1 MTDRLDDLL
10 FSIGEEQNDRVDF
23 DQMYADLL
31 QKQKEEEKKRSTRRS
46 RFVRYGAMAACAV
59 ALVGI
64 GAAMVN
70 SSRFKA
76 EAPAEAAMTEE
87 CVEGSAAAE
96 EAPAEAAPAEEPMM
110 AEAQEAAD
118 TAATEAA
125 PEEGADD
132 KGFKSTATA
141 AGGAGVEIGTCDDAW
156 SRLKAAGI
164 EAEPYDSEDAPEAG
178 YALMTGEGGPQTFVL
193 VRFDAY
199 EGRIT
204 TAALDAQTVVL
215 CGGQGMTLFGA
226 AKGALQIARAK
237 NEALKKAP

>member
-31 QKQKEEEKKRSTRRS
+31 QKQKEEEKKRSIRRS

-87 CVEGSAAAE
+87 CVEES
-96 EAPAEAAPAEEPMM
+96 APAEEPMM
-110 AEAQEAAD
+110 AEAQETEAPV
-118 TAATEAA
+118 ATEAA

-141 AGGAGVEIGTCDDAW
+141 ADGAGVEIGTCDDAW

-178 YALMTGEGGPQTFVL
+178 YALMTGEGEAIWNAGSGVYRVTLNGDIAEQL
-193 VRFDAY
+193 K
-199 EGRIT
+199 E
-204 TAALDAQTVVL
+204 L
-215 CGGQGMTLFGA
+215 C
-226 AKGALQIARAK
+226 
-237 NEALKKAP
+237 E

>member
-31 QKQKEEEKKRSTRRS
+31 QKQKEEEKKRSIRRS
-46 RFVRYGAMAACAV
+46 RFVRYGAMAACGV

-110 AEAQEAAD
+110 AETQEAAD

-141 AGGAGVEIGTCDDAW
+141 AGLEPGVEIGTCDDAW
-156 SRLKAAGI
+156 GRLKAAGI

-178 YALMTGEGGPQTFVL
+178 YALMTGEGEAIWNAGSGVYRVTLNGDIAEQL
-193 VRFDAY
+193 K
-199 EGRIT
+199 E
-204 TAALDAQTVVL
+204 L
-215 CGGQGMTLFGA
+215 C
-226 AKGALQIARAK
+226 
-237 NEALKKAP
+237 E

>member
-110 AEAQEAAD
+110 AEA
-118 TAATEAA
+118 A
-125 PEEGADD
+125 PEMKADE
-132 KGFKSTATA
+132 TAEAGEA
-141 AGGAGVEIGTCDDAW
+141 AGGPWDGATLAMQTDDTDDIEIEIGVCPDAE

-178 YALMTGEGGPQTFVL
+178 YALMTGEGEAIWNAGSGVYRVTLNGDIAEQL
-193 VRFDAY
+193 K
-199 EGRIT
+199 E
-204 TAALDAQTVVL
+204 L
-215 CGGQGMTLFGA
+215 C
-226 AKGALQIARAK
+226 
-237 NEALKKAP
+237 E

>member
-59 ALVGI
+59 VLVGI

-87 CVEGSAAAE
+87 CVEGS
-96 EAPAEAAPAEEPMM
+96 APAEEPMM

-178 YALMTGEGGPQTFVL
+178 YALMTGEGEAIWNAGSGVYRVTLNGDIAEQL
-193 VRFDAY
+193 K
-199 EGRIT
+199 E
-204 TAALDAQTVVL
+204 L
-215 CGGQGMTLFGA
+215 C
-226 AKGALQIARAK
+226 
-237 NEALKKAP
+237 E

>member
-70 SSRFKA
+70 SSRP
-76 EAPAEAAMTEE
+76 APEAAIHAPMSDEYAAA
-87 CVEGSAAAE
+87 AAAE

-110 AEAQEAAD
+110 AA
-118 TAATEAA
+118 AA
-125 PEEGADD
+125 PEMKADE
-132 KGFKSTATA
+132 TAEAGEA
-141 AGGAGVEIGTCDDAW
+141 AGGPWDGATLAMQTDDTDDIEIEIGVCPDAE

-164 EAEPYDSEDAPEAG
+164 AAEPYEGGGAPQEG
-178 YALMTGEGGPQTFVL
+178 YALMMGEGEAIWNAGSGV
-193 VRFDAY
+193 Y
-199 EGRIT
+199 RIT
-204 TAALDAQTVVL
+204 LNGDIAEQLKEL
-215 CGGQGMTLFGA
+215 C
-226 AKGALQIARAK
+226 
-237 NEALKKAP
+237 E

>member
-46 RFVRYGAMAACAV
+46 RFVRYSAMAACAV

-64 GAAMVN
+64 GAAMIN

-87 CVEGSAAAE
+87 CVEESAPAAE
-96 EAPAEAAPAEEPMM
+96 GAAQEAPMM
-110 AEAQEAAD
+110 AAAQETEAPVATESAPKEEAAD
-118 TAATEAA
+118 R
-125 PEEGADD
+125 GS
-132 KGFKSTATA
+132 KSKDTA

-156 SRLKAAGI
+156 SRLKAVGI
-164 EAEPYDSEDAPEAG
+164 EAEPYDGEDAPEAG
-178 YALMTGEGGPQTFVL
+178 YALMTGEGEAIWNAGSGVYRVTLNGDIAEQL
-193 VRFDAY
+193 K
-199 EGRIT
+199 E
-204 TAALDAQTVVL
+204 L
-215 CGGQGMTLFGA
+215 C
-226 AKGALQIARAK
+226 
-237 NEALKKAP
+237 E

>member
-31 QKQKEEEKKRSTRRS
+31 KKHKEEEKKRSIRRS

-87 CVEGSAAAE
+87 CMAGSAQAE

-110 AEAQEAAD
+110 AEEAAD

-178 YALMTGEGGPQTFVL
+178 YALMTGEGEAIWNAGSGVYRVTLNGDIAEQL
-193 VRFDAY
+193 K
-199 EGRIT
+199 E
-204 TAALDAQTVVL
+204 L
-215 CGGQGMTLFGA
+215 C
-226 AKGALQIARAK
+226 
-237 NEALKKAP
+237 E

>member
-10 FSIGEEQNDRVDF
+10 FSIGEEQNGRVDF

-31 QKQKEEEKKRSTRRS
+31 KKQKEEEKKSSTRRS

-87 CVEGSAAAE
+87 CVEGSAPAAE
-96 EAPAEAAPAEEPMM
+96 EAAQEAPMM
-110 AEAQEAAD
+110 AAVQETEAPV
-118 TAATEAA
+118 ATESA
-125 PEEGADD
+125 PKEGTDD

-164 EAEPYDSEDAPEAG
+164 AAEPYEGEDAPEAG
-178 YALMTGEGGPQTFVL
+178 YALMTGEGEAIWNAGSGVYRVTLNGDIAEQL
-193 VRFDAY
+193 K
-199 EGRIT
+199 E
-204 TAALDAQTVVL
+204 L
-215 CGGQGMTLFGA
+215 C
-226 AKGALQIARAK
+226 
-237 NEALKKAP
+237 E

>member
-31 QKQKEEEKKRSTRRS
+31 KKHKEEEKKRSIRRS

-70 SSRFKA
+70 SSRP
-76 EAPAEAAMTEE
+76 APEAAIHAPMSDGYT
-87 CVEGSAAAE
+87 AAAATE

-110 AEAQEAAD
+110 AEA
-118 TAATEAA
+118 A
-125 PEEGADD
+125 PEMKADE
-132 KGFKSTATA
+132 TAEAGEA
-141 AGGAGVEIGTCDDAW
+141 AGGPWDGATLAMQTDDTDDIEIEIGVCPDAE

-178 YALMTGEGGPQTFVL
+178 YALMTGEGEAIWNAGSGVYRVTLNGDIAEQL
-193 VRFDAY
+193 K
-199 EGRIT
+199 E
-204 TAALDAQTVVL
+204 L
-215 CGGQGMTLFGA
+215 C
-226 AKGALQIARAK
+226 
-237 NEALKKAP
+237 E

>member
-31 QKQKEEEKKRSTRRS
+31 KKHKEEEKKRSIRRS

-110 AEAQEAAD
+110 AA
-118 TAATEAA
+118 
-125 PEEGADD
+125 
-132 KGFKSTATA
+132 
-141 AGGAGVEIGTCDDAW
+141 GAG
-156 SRLKAAGI
+156 SRRHCSDGSGAG
-164 EAEPYDSEDAPEAG
+164 E
-178 YALMTGEGGPQTFVL
+178 
-193 VRFDAY
+193 RR
-199 EGRIT
+199 GR
-204 TAALDAQTVVL
+204 
-215 CGGQGMTLFGA
+215 
-226 AKGALQIARAK
+226 
-237 NEALKKAP
+237 

>member
-31 QKQKEEEKKRSTRRS
+31 KKQKEEEKKRSTRRS

-87 CVEGSAAAE
+87 CAE
-96 EAPAEAAPAEEPMM
+96 ESAPAEAAPAEEPMM
-110 AEAQEAAD
+110 AAAQEAAD

-178 YALMTGEGGPQTFVL
+178 YALMTGEGEAIWNAGSGVYRVTL
-193 VRFDAY
+193 NGD
-199 EGRIT
+199 I
-204 TAALDAQTVVL
+204 AAQLKEL
-215 CGGQGMTLFGA
+215 C
-226 AKGALQIARAK
+226 
-237 NEALKKAP
+237 E

>member
-31 QKQKEEEKKRSTRRS
+31 KKHKEEEKKRSTRRS

-96 EAPAEAAPAEEPMM
+96 EEAAQEAPMM
-110 AEAQEAAD
+110 AAAQETEAPV
-118 TAATEAA
+118 ATESA
-125 PEEGADD
+125 PKEE
-132 KGFKSTATA
+132 A
-141 AGGAGVEIGTCDDAW
+141 AGGPWDGATLAMQTDDTDDIEIEIGTCDDAW

-178 YALMTGEGGPQTFVL
+178 YALMTGEGEAIWNAGSGVYRVTLNGDIAEQL
-193 VRFDAY
+193 K
-199 EGRIT
+199 E
-204 TAALDAQTVVL
+204 L
-215 CGGQGMTLFGA
+215 C
-226 AKGALQIARAK
+226 
-237 NEALKKAP
+237 E

>member
-31 QKQKEEEKKRSTRRS
+31 QKQKEEETKRNIRRS

-70 SSRFKA
+70 SSRP
-76 EAPAEAAMTEE
+76 APEAAIHAPMSDGYTAA
-87 CVEGSAAAE
+87 AAAE

-110 AEAQEAAD
+110 E
-118 TAATEAA
+118 EAA
-125 PEEGADD
+125 PEMKADE
-132 KGFKSTATA
+132 TAEAGEA
-141 AGGAGVEIGTCDDAW
+141 AGGPWDGATLAMQIDDTDDIEIEIGVCPDAE

-164 EAEPYDSEDAPEAG
+164 ESEPYDGEDVPEAG
-178 YALMTGEGGPQTFVL
+178 YALMTGEGEAIWNAGSGVYRVTLNGDIAEQL
-193 VRFDAY
+193 K
-199 EGRIT
+199 E
-204 TAALDAQTVVL
+204 L
-215 CGGQGMTLFGA
+215 C
-226 AKGALQIARAK
+226 
-237 NEALKKAP
+237 E

>member
-1 MTDRLDDLL
+1 MTDKLDDLL

-31 QKQKEEEKKRSTRRS
+31 KKHKEEEKKRSIRRS
-46 RFVRYGAMAACAV
+46 RLVRYGAMAACAV

-87 CVEGSAAAE
+87 CVEGSAAAAE
-96 EAPAEAAPAEEPMM
+96 EAAQEAPMM
-110 AEAQEAAD
+110 AAAQETEAPV
-118 TAATEAA
+118 ATESA
-125 PEEGADD
+125 PKEE
-132 KGFKSTATA
+132 A
-141 AGGAGVEIGTCDDAW
+141 AGGPWDGATLAMQTDDTDDIEIEIGTCDDAW

-178 YALMTGEGGPQTFVL
+178 YALMTGEGEAIWNAGSGVYRVTLNGDIAEQL
-193 VRFDAY
+193 K
-199 EGRIT
+199 E
-204 TAALDAQTVVL
+204 L
-215 CGGQGMTLFGA
+215 C
-226 AKGALQIARAK
+226 
-237 NEALKKAP
+237 E

>member
-31 QKQKEEEKKRSTRRS
+31 QKQKEEEKKRSIRRS
-46 RFVRYGAMAACAV
+46 RLVRYGAMAACGV

-96 EAPAEAAPAEEPMM
+96 EAGSA
-110 AEAQEAAD
+110 
-118 TAATEAA
+118 
-125 PEEGADD
+125 
-132 KGFKSTATA
+132 A
-141 AGGAGVEIGTCDDAW
+141 AGW
-156 SRLKAAGI
+156 
-164 EAEPYDSEDAPEAG
+164 
-178 YALMTGEGGPQTFVL
+178 MW
-193 VRFDAY
+193 
-199 EGRIT
+199 
-204 TAALDAQTVVL
+204 
-215 CGGQGMTLFGA
+215 
-226 AKGALQIARAK
+226 
-237 NEALKKAP
+237 

>member
-31 QKQKEEEKKRSTRRS
+31 KKHKEEEKKRSIRRS

-70 SSRFKA
+70 SSRP
-76 EAPAEAAMTEE
+76 APEAAIHAPMSDEYAAA
-87 CVEGSAAAE
+87 AAAE

-110 AEAQEAAD
+110 AAAQETEAPVATESAPKEEAAD
-118 TAATEAA
+118 
-125 PEEGADD
+125 
-132 KGFKSTATA
+132 KGSKSKDTA

-164 EAEPYDSEDAPEAG
+164 EAEPYEGGGAPQEG
-178 YALMTGEGGPQTFVL
+178 YALMTGEGEAIWNAGSGVYRVTLNGDIAEQL
-193 VRFDAY
+193 K
-199 EGRIT
+199 E
-204 TAALDAQTVVL
+204 L
-215 CGGQGMTLFGA
+215 C
-226 AKGALQIARAK
+226 
-237 NEALKKAP
+237 E

>member
-31 QKQKEEEKKRSTRRS
+31 QKQKEEEKKRSIRRS

-70 SSRFKA
+70 GSRP
-76 EAPAEAAMTEE
+76 APEAAIHAPMSDGYTAA
-87 CVEGSAAAE
+87 AAAE

-110 AEAQEAAD
+110 AEA
-118 TAATEAA
+118 A
-125 PEEGADD
+125 PEMKADE
-132 KGFKSTATA
+132 TAEAGEA
-141 AGGAGVEIGTCDDAW
+141 AGGPWDGATLAMQTDDTDDIEIGVCPDAE

-164 EAEPYDSEDAPEAG
+164 EAEPYDGADAPEAG
-178 YALMTGEGGPQTFVL
+178 YALMTGEGEAIWNAGSGVYRVTLNGDIAEQL
-193 VRFDAY
+193 K
-199 EGRIT
+199 E
-204 TAALDAQTVVL
+204 L
-215 CGGQGMTLFGA
+215 C
-226 AKGALQIARAK
+226 
-237 NEALKKAP
+237 E

>member
-31 QKQKEEEKKRSTRRS
+31 QKQKEEEKKHSIRRS

-64 GAAMVN
+64 GAAMIN

-87 CVEGSAAAE
+87 CVEESALAE
-96 EAPAEAAPAEEPMM
+96 EAPAEEPMM

-164 EAEPYDSEDAPEAG
+164 AAEPYDSEDAPEAG
-178 YALMTGEGGPQTFVL
+178 YALMTGEGEAIWNAGSGVYRVTLNGDIAEQL
-193 VRFDAY
+193 K
-199 EGRIT
+199 E
-204 TAALDAQTVVL
+204 L
-215 CGGQGMTLFGA
+215 C
-226 AKGALQIARAK
+226 
-237 NEALKKAP
+237 E

>member
-10 FSIGEEQNDRVDF
+10 LSIGEEQNDRVDF

-31 QKQKEEEKKRSTRRS
+31 QKQKEEEKKRSIRRS

-87 CVEGSAAAE
+87 CVEES
-96 EAPAEAAPAEEPMM
+96 APAEEPMM

-178 YALMTGEGGPQTFVL
+178 YALMTGEGEAIWNAGSGVYRVTLNGDIAEQL
-193 VRFDAY
+193 K
-199 EGRIT
+199 E
-204 TAALDAQTVVL
+204 L
-215 CGGQGMTLFGA
+215 C
-226 AKGALQIARAK
+226 
-237 NEALKKAP
+237 E

>member
-31 QKQKEEEKKRSTRRS
+31 QKQKEEEKKSSTRRS

-87 CVEGSAAAE
+87 CAE
-96 EAPAEAAPAEEPMM
+96 ESAPAEAAPAEEPMM

-132 KGFKSTATA
+132 KGFKSAATA

-178 YALMTGEGGPQTFVL
+178 YALMTGEGEAIWNAGSGVYRVTLNGDIAEQL
-193 VRFDAY
+193 K
-199 EGRIT
+199 E
-204 TAALDAQTVVL
+204 L
-215 CGGQGMTLFGA
+215 C
-226 AKGALQIARAK
+226 K
-237 NEALKKAP
+237 

>member
-31 QKQKEEEKKRSTRRS
+31 QKQKEEEKKRSIRRS

-110 AEAQEAAD
+110 AEA
-118 TAATEAA
+118 A
-125 PEEGADD
+125 PEMKADE
-132 KGFKSTATA
+132 TAEAGEA
-141 AGGAGVEIGTCDDAW
+141 AGGPWDGATLAMQTDDTDDIEIEIGICPDAE

-178 YALMTGEGGPQTFVL
+178 YALMTGEGEAIWNAGSGVYRVTLNGDIAEQL
-193 VRFDAY
+193 K
-199 EGRIT
+199 E
-204 TAALDAQTVVL
+204 L
-215 CGGQGMTLFGA
+215 C
-226 AKGALQIARAK
+226 
-237 NEALKKAP
+237 E

>member
-31 QKQKEEEKKRSTRRS
+31 QKQKEEEKKRSIRRS

-64 GAAMVN
+64 GAAMIN
-70 SSRFKA
+70 SSRP
-76 EAPAEAAMTEE
+76 APEAAIHAPMSDGYT
-87 CVEGSAAAE
+87 AAAATE

-110 AEAQEAAD
+110 AEA
-118 TAATEAA
+118 A
-125 PEEGADD
+125 PEMKADE
-132 KGFKSTATA
+132 TAEAGEA
-141 AGGAGVEIGTCDDAW
+141 AGGPWDGATLAMQTDDTDDIEIGVCPDAE

-178 YALMTGEGGPQTFVL
+178 YALMTGEGEAIWNAGSGVYRVTLNGDIAEQL
-193 VRFDAY
+193 K
-199 EGRIT
+199 E
-204 TAALDAQTVVL
+204 L
-215 CGGQGMTLFGA
+215 C
-226 AKGALQIARAK
+226 
-237 NEALKKAP
+237 E

>member
-31 QKQKEEEKKRSTRRS
+31 QKQKEEEKKRSIRRS

-64 GAAMVN
+64 GAAMIN
-70 SSRFKA
+70 SSRP
-76 EAPAEAAMTEE
+76 APEAAIHAPMSDGYTAA
-87 CVEGSAAAE
+87 AAAE

-164 EAEPYDSEDAPEAG
+164 AAEPYEGGGAPQEG
-178 YALMTGEGGPQTFVL
+178 YALMMGEGEAIWNAGSGVYRVTLNGDIAEQL
-193 VRFDAY
+193 K
-199 EGRIT
+199 E
-204 TAALDAQTVVL
+204 L
-215 CGGQGMTLFGA
+215 C
-226 AKGALQIARAK
+226 
-237 NEALKKAP
+237 E